1 MEASKH
7 PNNNALSFKSTLDN
21 DIFKNFKLILADG
34 IENTIVVR
42 KDGFINATELSKYA
56 GKLFADYSK
65 LKTTKNFLNVISY
78 NMKIAIMEL
87 VASKVGGNHTGT
99 WIHRKVAYHFCQW
112 LSPHFAYQV
121 TNILDELLLTG
132 KVELSNEKSSAE
144 LDAIWQEKYLSLE
157 NEKLTLENTLK
168 IKDNELKE
176 KDNELIRT
184 KRNHNAMLTKRQHY
198 KFKKG
203 NCFYLLSDKWRGQ
216 TYFKFGIAEDFNQ
229 RLAQHRTDLPRTVI
243 EFLAYLNEHKL
254 MEDNMKRKFNA
265 FLADKN
271 HEYVYNIDVNFFIK
285 SFIMQ
290 AKFLDVEF
298 TVEKE
303 LYKYNMYVAE
313 NDEPLTI
320 EDNKYDN
327 INSIEEIETML
338 DLEEIA
344 NIKNTSILEAE
355 EESEESSEGVEE
367 SKEES
372 EEEMETPCEEPTINV
387 SGTPK
392 TFGTILK
399 ELGNYLGRELAVIAE
414 YLKISKSGT
423 KDKLSKKIKEKI
435 NEIWQSKLC
444 ITCKNEKELSLFRI
458 TPVTKKYV
466 DTCIECEKEKCKKPE
481 TEYKEFTR
489 TLITPGTKTY
499 TCKKCNEN
507 LSIDDFDKNKSKRSG
522 HDTHCKKCRSID
534 RHGNKDGKVRL
545 VKTAPV
551 VEEDEKWCPKCE
563 NVKLKTDFCKA
574 PSRPDGLQHS
584 CKECDNERKRNS
596 RLEKKL
602 RIVV

>member
-1 MEASKH
+1 
-7 PNNNALSFKSTLDN
+7 
-21 DIFKNFKLILADG
+21 
-34 IENTIVVR
+34 
-42 KDGFINATELSKYA
+42 
-56 GKLFADYSK
+56 
-65 LKTTKNFLNVISY
+65 
-78 NMKIAIMEL
+78 MKIAIMEL
-87 VASKVGGNHTGT
+87 VTSKVGGNHTGT

-313 NDEPLTI
+313 NDEPFAI
-320 EDNKYDN
+320 ENKYDN
-327 INSIEEIETML
+327 INSIEEIETMI

-344 NIKNTSILEAE
+344 NVKNTPVLETEEAE
-355 EESEESSEGVEE
+355 EESEEE
-367 SKEES
+367 SEES
-372 EEEMETPCEEPTINV
+372 EEESEEGVEEPTININ
-387 SGTPK
+387 GTAK

-399 ELGNYLGRELAVIAE
+399 ELGNYLKRELLLIAK
-414 YLKISKSGT
+414 YLEINKSGT
-423 KDKLSKKIKEKI
+423 KDDLCVKIKTKI
-435 NEIWQSKLC
+435 DTINNKIVC
-444 ITCKNEKELSLFRI
+444 ITCNTEKDI
-458 TPVTKKYV
+458 TLYRVTPLKKKRV
-466 DTCIECEKEKCKKPE
+466 NMCIECETVKYKKPE
-481 TEYKEFTR
+481 TKYKEFIRLPILPGMLTR
-489 TLITPGTKTY
+489 ICTG
-499 TCKKCNEN
+499 CKEV
-507 LSIDDFDKNKSKRSG
+507 LVLGEFDKNKAGKYGYATR
-522 HDTHCKKCRSID
+522 CKKCQSIQK
-534 RHGNKDGKVRL
+534 HGDKDGKVRL
-545 VKTAPV
+545 VVLQPENIDDDKKLCT
-551 VEEDEKWCPKCE
+551 KCGII
-563 NVKLKTDFCKA
+563 KLKTCFTKA
-574 PSRPDGLQHS
+574 TNRPDGLQHG
-584 CKECDNERKRNS
+584 CKECDNARRRKLLFDK
-596 RLEKKL
+596 RLA
-602 RIVV
+602 IPISS